1 MQQAGDFR
9 AKTYTEGYLPDMK
22 GSSDGS
28 YVSTTGEIGGQI
40 VVTNSVTSGTDSEYQ
55 IIIKPDSM
63 IPKNG
68 FIEI

>member
-1 MQQAGDFR
+1 MRQAGDFR
-9 AKTYTEGYLPDMK
+9 AKTYTEGFLPDMEGK
-22 GSSDGS
+22 SDGS
-28 YVSTTGEIGGQI
+28 YESTTGEIGGQI

-63 IPKNG
+63 VPKNG